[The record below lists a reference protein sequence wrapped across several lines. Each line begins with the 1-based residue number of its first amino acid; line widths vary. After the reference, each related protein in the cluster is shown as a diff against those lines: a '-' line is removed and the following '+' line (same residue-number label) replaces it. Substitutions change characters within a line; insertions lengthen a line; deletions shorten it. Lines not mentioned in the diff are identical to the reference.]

1 MALGVQTALIA
12 AIVALL
18 TAAISGYFTWIQIR
32 RERKKW
38 LVDLKTGYAM
48 ELYKTRLASYP
59 EVYRAISK
67 LSSRATEPLTPEKAQ
82 QVAHEINDWF
92 YSVGGLC
99 ADVNTRAALIEL
111 REACLSWT
119 QGDKPSS
126 LMRWRNA
133 TLMLLRR
140 DLDLHGLESFSFEDR
155 ETILKILEK
164 EASKMKM

>member
-1 MALGVQTALIA
+1 MPLEIQTALIA
-12 AIVALL
+12 ATVALI
-18 TAAISGYFTWIQIR
+18 TATIGGYFTWNQIR

-38 LVDLKTGYAM
+38 LVDLKTSYAI

-59 EVYRAISK
+59 EVYRIISK
-67 LSSRATEPLTPEKAQ
+67 LSSRAIEPLTPEKAQ

-92 YSVGGLC
+92 YTVGGLC

-119 QGDKPSS
+119 QGDKPTD

-140 DLDLHGLESFSFEDR
+140 DLDLHGLESFNFEDR

-164 EASKMKM
+164 EASKIEM